1 MIALLAL
8 TLLPGLAAVDALDE
22 REARDLVTAHEST
35 THREWLSPIYAYEPF
50 FEKPLAGYAPEVL
63 ARRLLAR
70 VVPGAERAVTVV
82 AVSRLMRALLAAAL
96 ARAAARGAR
105 GRCTGVRDAAR
116 LARRRAVDRA
126 AHRPRSRP
134 ECIARARLAR
144 ARR

>member
-1 MIALLAL
+1 VRRLLPLAMVALLAL

-50 FEKPLAGYAPEVL
+50 FEKPLPGYAPEVL

-82 AVSRLMRALLAAAL
+82 AVSSLRVVSVSTQGDWAL
-96 ARAAARGAR
+96 
-105 GRCTGVRDAAR
+105 V
-116 LARRRAVDRA
+116 
-126 AHRPRSRP
+126 P
-134 ECIARARLAR
+134 EHQLT
-144 ARR
+144 